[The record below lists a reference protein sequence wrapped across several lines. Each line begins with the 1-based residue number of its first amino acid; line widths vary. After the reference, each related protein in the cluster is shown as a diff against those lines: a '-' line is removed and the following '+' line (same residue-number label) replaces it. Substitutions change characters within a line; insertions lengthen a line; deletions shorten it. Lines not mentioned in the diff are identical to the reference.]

1 VISTISFKITSD
13 FPHKT
18 QLSDANPTSCIGECM
33 FEWLKNIATR
43 WMWLTSFAHKRTGSV
58 KVVVFLS
65 LAASFDR
72 EKPVL

>member
-1 VISTISFKITSD
+1 
-13 FPHKT
+13 
-18 QLSDANPTSCIGECM
+18 M

-43 WMWLTSFAHKRTGSV
+43 WIWLTSFAHKRTGSV
-58 KVVVFLS
+58 NVFVFLS